1 MGFSGWIRVVS
12 SYFLELRCHKLVR
25 SSFSAALE
33 YVQSHPLDP
42 INTEDFEQECG
53 VGVVVTPEQIEEA
66 VSLPPAV
73 SCLLRTDP
81 EQEWLNFSNQGDP
94 RVRVWVPGA
103 FLNHTVWLSV
113 GGGCHKSPPSQA
125 PGRALPF
132 QHGAAD
138 G

>member
-1 MGFSGWIRVVS
+1 MGFPGWFRVLS
-12 SYFLELRCHKLVR
+12 SYFLELRCHRFVR

-33 YVQSHPLDP
+33 YVRSHPLDP

-66 VSLPPAV
+66 VSLSPAI
-73 SCLLRTDP
+73 SCLFRTEL
-81 EQEWLNFSNQGDP
+81 EQEWLSFSNQEDP
-94 RVRVWVPGA
+94 RVRVWVPRA
-103 FLNHTVWLSV
+103 FLNHMVWLSV
-113 GGGCHKSPPSQA
+113 GGGCHKLPPSQA